1 MSRSAA
7 GAVKADWYG
16 RGQGC
21 SPEAERASGE
31 RDFRDFKGFRPFRSY
46 GTSFRSLLGEPL
58 PGLVTAL
65 DVAPFTSAVATWAG
79 VAEV

>member
-1 MSRSAA
+1 M
-7 GAVKADWYG
+7 
-16 RGQGC
+16 
-21 SPEAERASGE
+21 
-31 RDFRDFKGFRPFRSY
+31 
-46 GTSFRSLLGEPL
+46 GEPL

>member
-21 SPEAERASGE
+21 SPETQGASGE
-31 RDFRDFKGFRPFRSY
+31 RDFGDPSPY
-46 GTSFRSLLGEPL
+46 GTSLRSLLGEPL

>member
-1 MSRSAA
+1 MSRSAT

-21 SPEAERASGE
+21 SPEAQRASGE
-31 RDFRDFKGFRPFRSY
+31 RDFGNFRPYGDFRRY
-46 GTSFRSLLGEPL
+46 GTSLRSLLGEPL